1 MLDTHGFLPPFN
13 FGGLP
18 NDLSDPVRAGVYV
31 LPVPYESTTTYGSGT
46 REGPH
51 AILQASRQVELYDIE
66 LACEPSAVGIHT
78 LPEVEPLAGDPE
90 GMVHRIEEICREVF
104 DRGKL
109 LAMLGGEHTISAGAV
124 RAAVERFPDLTVVQ
138 LDAHADLR
146 DTYEGTQYSHACVM
160 RRISEIAPI
169 VQIGIRS
176 LSGEEAEHLDRNPG
190 RIVYARE
197 ARAFDLSPLSGL
209 SGPLYITIDMDVFD
223 PSLVPGVGTPEPG
236 GVDWYPVLDIVRT
249 LTEVGTVVGF
259 DVVEL
264 CPIPHQ
270 PASDFVAAR
279 LIYKLIGYITRSEQ
293 NAL

>member
-1 MLDTHGFLPPFN
+1 M
-13 FGGLP
+13 
-18 NDLSDPVRAGVYV
+18 
-31 LPVPYESTTTYGSGT
+31 
-46 REGPH
+46 
-51 AILQASRQVELYDIE
+51 
-66 LACEPSAVGIHT
+66 
-78 LPEVEPLAGDPE
+78 
-90 GMVHRIEEICREVF
+90 
-104 DRGKL
+104 
-109 LAMLGGEHTISAGAV
+109 
-124 RAAVERFPDLTVVQ
+124 
-138 LDAHADLR
+138 
-146 DTYEGTQYSHACVM
+146 
-160 RRISEIAPI
+160 
-169 VQIGIRS
+169 
-176 LSGEEAEHLDRNPG
+176 
-190 RIVYARE
+190 YARE